1 MISQLHIR
9 NFKSIQ
15 SADLDLGKITVLT
28 GANNSGKSSFI
39 YALLALKNIV
49 DNPNQTIDNF
59 LNLPFINLGGFEQT
73 VFNKNKEVR
82 IELGVTIKDNDL
94 EILYDIGV
102 HPNSSYIELSFV
114 TPVKESYRLGLSFPY
129 PVNKNIESTFPI
141 QGKEMSFIWNGFT
154 ADFPEHSYPKRDID
168 GMYKE
173 GLSPFQLPINTFS
186 ALDFVPIRRGFTQP
200 YFGTVPLQS
209 QISTER
215 EIATLLAIDGELET
229 KIAYYLQKIV
239 DRIFSVYQTPN
250 TSNFYL
256 RTKDKNTGF
265 TADLVNEGLGTNQ
278 LVTILAK
285 VLQDKNKFICI
296 DEPEIHLHPSII
308 DKLVSVLIEIAEHEG
323 KQFLVSTHSE
333 HFITSLLNSVAK
345 KEVKNDDVKV
355 YYLTKDG
362 KETKIESQAINAHG
376 QIEGGLKNF
385 YASELDNLKTL
396 FKITD

>member
-1 MISQLHIR
+1 M
-9 NFKSIQ
+9 
-15 SADLDLGKITVLT
+15 
-28 GANNSGKSSFI
+28 
-39 YALLALKNIV
+39 
-49 DNPNQTIDNF
+49 
-59 LNLPFINLGGFEQT
+59 
-73 VFNKNKEVR
+73 
-82 IELGVTIKDNDL
+82 
-94 EILYDIGV
+94 
-102 HPNSSYIELSFV
+102 
-114 TPVKESYRLGLSFPY
+114 
-129 PVNKNIESTFPI
+129 
-141 QGKEMSFIWNGFT
+141 
-154 ADFPEHSYPKRDID
+154 
-168 GMYKE
+168 
-173 GLSPFQLPINTFS
+173 
-186 ALDFVPIRRGFTQP
+186 
-200 YFGTVPLQS
+200 
-209 QISTER
+209 
-215 EIATLLAIDGELET
+215 
-229 KIAYYLQKIV
+229 
-239 DRIFSVYQTPN
+239 
-250 TSNFYL
+250 